1 MIKCALAVGLAI
13 LLSASPA
20 VMAQEAHTVHFSRGT
35 TGATIQGLIT
45 GGDFVDY
52 RLSAEQ
58 GQFMDV
64 IVSPDTVY
72 FNVLAPGSSG
82 EALFNSSINGNEFGE
97 ALPVEGTYTI
107 RIYQMGAAASEG
119 KSHRFTLDIGID

>member
-1 MIKCALAVGLAI
+1 MIKRALAIGLAI
-13 LLSASPA
+13 MISATPA

-35 TGATIQGLIT
+35 TGATIHGSIT
-45 GGDFVDY
+45 GDDYVDY
-52 RLSAEQ
+52 RLSAGQ

-64 IVSPDTVY
+64 MATPETVY

-97 ALPVEGTYTI
+97 SLAADGTYTI
-107 RIYQMGAAASEG
+107 RIYQMGAASSEG
-119 KSHRFTLDIGID
+119 KSHKFTLDIGID

>member
-1 MIKCALAVGLAI
+1 MLKRVLTFALAISLCAAPLVI
-13 LLSASPA
+13 
-20 VMAQEAHTVHFSRGT
+20 AQEAHTVHFSRGT
-35 TGATIQGLIT
+35 TGATIHGSIT

-52 RLSAEQ
+52 RLSAGQ
-58 GQFMDV
+58 GQAMDV
-64 IVSPDTVY
+64 IVSPETVY

-97 ALPVEGTYTI
+97 SLPVDGTYTI

-119 KSHRFTLDIGID
+119 KSHKFTLDIGID